1 MSTDMKSDRL
11 TPATR
16 RNEHRNVIGKWPA
29 DKHAEKTHNKHKLL
43 SSGSSSL
50 DGTYYLQYHALDFIY
65 IVYTFQ

>member
-11 TPATR
+11 APATR

-50 DGTYYLQYHALDFIY
+50 DGTYYLQYHVLDFIY